1 MDWFEVIVPILVIA
15 AFAYGAF
22 GQIKESIAVAKSVP
36 WDSTNDKRIIIGTHL
51 FSLSYVGFVLAL
63 IVNLTVYNYS
73 FPQPAST
80 ANAASLTA
88 FYCFLMM
95 FVAELG
101 ITPKRQGP
109 KKLPSFKLNSFRFK
123 P

>member
-1 MDWFEVIVPILVIA
+1 MDWFEVIVPILIIA

-36 WDSTNDKRIIIGTHL
+36 WDSTNDKRIIVGTYL
-51 FSLSYVGFVLAL
+51 LSLSYLGFVLAL
-63 IVNLTVYNYS
+63 IVNLAVYNYS

-101 ITPKRQGP
+101 IMPKRQGP
-109 KKLPSFKLNSFRFK
+109 KKLPSFKLNSLRFK

>member
-1 MDWFEVIVPILVIA
+1 MDWFGVIVPILVIA

-22 GQIKESIAVAKSVP
+22 GQVKESLVVAKSVP
-36 WDSTNDKRIIIGTHL
+36 WDSTNDKRIIVGTHL
-51 FSLSYVGFVLAL
+51 FTLSYVGFVLAL

-101 ITPKRQGP
+101 IMPKRQGP
-109 KKLPSFKLNSFRFK
+109 KKLPSFKLNSLRFK

>member
-1 MDWFEVIVPILVIA
+1 MDWFEVIVPILIIA

-63 IVNLTVYNYS
+63 IVNLTVYNHS

-101 ITPKRQGP
+101 VMPKRQGP
-109 KKLPSFKLNSFRFK
+109 KKLPSFKLNSLRFK

>member
-1 MDWFEVIVPILVIA
+1 MDWFEGIVPILVIA

-101 ITPKRQGP
+101 IMPKRQGP

>member
-1 MDWFEVIVPILVIA
+1 MEWLVDLVPILIIA
-15 AFAYGAF
+15 GFAYGAF
-22 GQIKESIAVAKSVP
+22 GQIKQSIAVAKSVP
-36 WDSTNDKRIIIGTHL
+36 WDSTNDKRIIVGSHL
-51 FSLSYVGFVLAL
+51 FTLSYAGFVVAL
-63 IVNLTVYNYS
+63 IVNLAVYNYS

-88 FYCFLMM
+88 FYCLLMM

-101 ITPKRQGP
+101 IMPKRQGP
-109 KKLPSFKLNSFRFK
+109 KELPSFKLNSLRFK

>member
-1 MDWFEVIVPILVIA
+1 MDWFEVIVPILIIA

-36 WDSTNDKRIIIGTHL
+36 WDSTNDKRIIVGTYL
-51 FSLSYVGFVLAL
+51 LSLSYLGFVLAL
-63 IVNLTVYNYS
+63 IVNLAVYNYS

-101 ITPKRQGP
+101 IMPKCQGP
-109 KKLPSFKLNSFRFK
+109 KKLPSFKLNSLRFK

>member
-1 MDWFEVIVPILVIA
+1 MEWLIDLVPILIIA

-22 GQIKESIAVAKSVP
+22 GQIKESLVVAKSVP
-36 WDSTNDKRIIIGTHL
+36 WDSTNDKRIIVGNHILT
-51 FSLSYVGFVLAL
+51 LSYVGFVLAL
-63 IVNLTVYNYS
+63 IVNLAVYNYS

-88 FYCFLMM
+88 FYCLLMM

-101 ITPKRQGP
+101 IMPKRQGP
-109 KKLPSFKLNSFRFK
+109 KKLYSIR
-123 P
+123 

>member
-1 MDWFEVIVPILVIA
+1 MDWFEGIVPILVIA

-36 WDSTNDKRIIIGTHL
+36 WDSTNDKRIIVGTHL

-101 ITPKRQGP
+101 IMPKRQGP

>member
-1 MDWFEVIVPILVIA
+1 MDWFEVIVPILIIA

-22 GQIKESIAVAKSVP
+22 GQIKESLAVAKSVP

-51 FSLSYVGFVLAL
+51 FTLSYVGFVLAL
-63 IVNLTVYNYS
+63 IVNLAVYNHS

-101 ITPKRQGP
+101 IMPKRQGP
-109 KKLPSFKLNSFRFK
+109 KKLPSFKLNSLRFK

>member
-1 MDWFEVIVPILVIA
+1 MDWFEVIVPILIIA

-22 GQIKESIAVAKSVP
+22 GQIKESLVVAKSVP
-36 WDSTNDKRIIIGTHL
+36 WDSTNDKRIIVGSHL
-51 FSLSYVGFVLAL
+51 LTFSYAGFVLAL
-63 IVNLTVYNYS
+63 IVNLAVYNYA

-88 FYCFLMM
+88 FYCLLMM

-101 ITPKRQGP
+101 IMPKRQGP
-109 KKLPSFKLNSFRFK
+109 KKLYSIR
-123 P
+123 